1 VDEITTCGNC
11 AHQHAP
17 GEHAGADTPLLGAM
31 DRRELLRRGGLA
43 AALLLLASCGAATDS
58 LTGPSGVTIKL
69 SDFPA
74 LASNGGV
81 AMVSSQVAVENNGG
95 TYIALSRV
103 CPHQGGQIQQ
113 VSFGFQCP
121 IHGASF
127 DKTGRWIGGQ
137 PTSSMQRLT
146 VTANADGT
154 LTIKG

>member
-1 VDEITTCGNC
+1 MDEITSCGGCNH
-11 AHQHAP
+11 HQAD
-17 GEHAGADTPLLGAM
+17 GGHAGADTPLLGAM

-43 AALLLLASCGAATDS
+43 AALLLLASCGVATDA
-58 LTGPSGVTIKL
+58 LTGPSGVTVKL
-69 SDFPA
+69 SDFPQ
-74 LASNGGV
+74 LASSGGV

-103 CPHQGGQIQQ
+103 CPHQGGQIQATAN
-113 VSFGFQCP
+113 GFQCP
-121 IHGASF
+121 IHGATF
-127 DKTGRWIGGQ
+127 NKTGGWIGGQ